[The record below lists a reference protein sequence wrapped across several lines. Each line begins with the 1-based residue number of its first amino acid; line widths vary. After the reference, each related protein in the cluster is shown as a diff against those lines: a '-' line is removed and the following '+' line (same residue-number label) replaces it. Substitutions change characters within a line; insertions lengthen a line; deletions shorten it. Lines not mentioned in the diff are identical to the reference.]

1 MQEILIKA
9 AVMHFSGQWCVSLSV
24 CARAR
29 ACVCV
34 CVCVSV
40 RVCVREATTKN
51 NNKSSPITSD
61 ANLGSKLS
69 NQPPFNH
76 GTKSTNQPT
85 ILGRKKT
92 HASVRIFI
100 SQLTHGIHHID
111 TLTKANIFFCA
122 SFSSSSL
129 DQL

>member
-9 AVMHFSGQWCVSLSV
+9 AVMHLSSQWCVSLSV
-24 CARAR
+24 CTRAH
-29 ACVCV
+29 AYLCVCV
-34 CVCVSV
+34 CVPV

-100 SQLTHGIHHID
+100 SQLTHVIHHID
-111 TLTKANIFFCA
+111 TLTKANFFCA
-122 SFSSSSL
+122 SSSSSSL